1 MGVWGTAALFLIVAW
16 GCAVVAAAAWTRAYR
31 PPDGEPIPLPTA
43 DGWTVWVHRF
53 RPEGP
58 ARGLPVILGHGFMM
72 NRWCWSLSESGSM
85 PARLA
90 AAGFD
95 VFVAE
100 YRGSGR
106 GRVPPEDRH
115 YLKRAAGL
123 DGWGFDDHVQLDV
136 PAIIDGVREIT
147 GADRVHWVGHSMGG
161 MLGYAHSLYGGAE
174 GLASVVTLGSPTRFE
189 HVSAL
194 FGPTGPAAR
203 RLLTLL
209 PKIHTRFF
217 MLLALPFAVF
227 APQVVLRTS
236 GSKRWLTRFERMS
249 LLAEAFEDTSPALA
263 GFFMDRWLHD
273 RHLIPQEAGSYS
285 DLPVP
290 TLVIAG
296 ASDVLAPPRAA
307 RVPFEETETDSVAY
321 RLFGDPHL
329 PPEIAGP
336 DLGHADLISG
346 DVAMEHTLPLLISWL
361 GAEDPLAAVDALPGV
376 RRSGR
381 PSQAAG

>member
-1 MGVWGTAALFLIVAW
+1 MAVLGTVAAALVVVW
-16 GCAVVAAAAWTRAYR
+16 GCAIVAAAAWTRAYR
-31 PPDGEPIPLPTA
+31 APDGEPIPLPTA

-53 RPEGP
+53 RPTGEP
-58 ARGLPVILGHGFMM
+58 RGLPVVLGHGFMM
-72 NRWCWSLSESGSM
+72 NRWCWSLSETGSM

-106 GRVPPEDRH
+106 GRVPPEDRL
-115 YLKRAAGL
+115 YLTREAGL
-123 DGWGFDDHVQLDV
+123 DGWGFDDHAELDV
-136 PAIIDGVREIT
+136 PAIIDGVRGIT

-161 MLGYAHSLYGGAE
+161 MLGYAHAIHAGAR
-174 GLASVVTLGSPTRFE
+174 GLASVVTMGSPTRFE
-189 HVSAL
+189 HIAPL
-194 FGPTGPAAR
+194 FGPTGPAAA
-203 RLLTLL
+203 RLLRVL
-209 PKIHTRFF
+209 PKLHMRLF
-217 MLLALPFAVF
+217 MALALPFAVF
-227 APQVVLRTS
+227 APKVVLRTS

-263 GFFMDRWLHD
+263 GFFLDRWMND
-273 RHLIPQEAGSYS
+273 RRLIPHEEGSYS

-307 RVPFEETETDSVAY
+307 RVPFEETETDRVAY
-321 RLFGDPHL
+321 RLYGDPHL

-346 DVAMEHTLPLLISWL
+346 DVAMEHTLPLLTAWL
-361 GAEDPLAAVDALPGV
+361 GAEDPLATVEALPGV

-381 PSQAAG
+381 PVQAAG